1 MSVQNFTSLG
11 LNEVIGRALEDVG
24 YEQPTPIQ
32 SAAIPGLLEGRDLL
46 GVAQTGTG
54 KTAAFALPLL
64 QKLHEQGGRAK
75 AKCPRALI
83 LAPTREL
90 AIQIGEE
97 IEGFARYTKLK
108 HAVIFGG
115 VGQNPQVKKL
125 AAGLD
130 ILIATPGR
138 LLDLASQRHL
148 DLSAVETLILDEA
161 DRLLDMGFIR
171 DVKRI
176 VQQTPKSRQSLLFS
190 ATMPKEVAGLAAEI
204 LRDPVQVDVS
214 PKERTVR
221 AIEQHVVHLAT
232 PNKQRAL
239 EMILHDDSCSR
250 AIVFTR
256 TKHAANRVAKK
267 LINAG
272 ISAEAIHG
280 NKSQNARQRSLQNF
294 KTGDAW
300 VLVATDIAARGIDID
315 GVTHVVN
322 FELPHEPE
330 SYVHRIGRTGRAGAE
345 GIAWSLVDASER
357 PRLKAIERLAKLEIK
372 VVELDLPYI
381 APEDMPK
388 ESESDRP
395 RRQSSRR
402 SSGGSSGRSSSR
414 SGQGGGRQ
422 GGAGGR
428 SSGNSSSGNG
438 NSSNRGSSN
447 GNSAGNSNRGGNS
460 ANGSSRGGNS
470 ANGNS
475 RGGSSRGGSSAYGN
489 SRGGSS
495 ANGNSRGGNSAY
507 GNSRGGNSANGNT
520 ANGNTVNGNT
530 FDRNPRHT
538 NAASGNAV
546 NGNTIDGNTSEG
558 PGTKPKRRRRRRPTS
573 AES

>member
-64 QKLHEQGGRAK
+64 QKLHEQGGRPK

-130 ILIATPGR
+130 ILVATPGR

-148 DLSAVETLILDEA
+148 DLSAVETLVLDEA

-176 VQQTPKSRQSLLFS
+176 VQQTPKTRQSLLFS

-204 LRDPVQVDVS
+204 LRDPLQVDVS

-402 SSGGSSGRSSSR
+402 SSGGSSGRSSNR

-428 SSGNSSSGNG
+428 SSGNSSSGSG
-438 NSSNRGSSN
+438 NSSNRGSSSRGSSN
-447 GNSAGNSNRGGNS
+447 GNSAGSSNRD
-460 ANGSSRGGNS
+460 GNS

-475 RGGSSRGGSSAYGN
+475 RGGSSAYGNARGGSSAG
-489 SRGGSS
+489 
-495 ANGNSRGGNSAY
+495 GNSRGGNSAY

-520 ANGNTVNGNT
+520 ANGNTARGNSVNGNTVNGNT

-558 PGTKPKRRRRRRPTS
+558 AGTKPKRRRRRRPSS
-573 AES
+573 AEG

>member
-11 LNEVIGRALEDVG
+11 IHEVLGRALEDVG

-32 SAAIPGLLEGRDLL
+32 TAAIPGLLDGRDLL

-54 KTAAFALPLL
+54 KTAAFSLPLL
-64 QKLHEQGGRAK
+64 QKLHEQGGRPK
-75 AKCPRALI
+75 PKCPRSLI

-130 ILIATPGR
+130 ILVATPGR

-148 DLSAVETLILDEA
+148 DLSGVETLVLDEA

-221 AIEQHVVHLAT
+221 AITQHVVHLAM

-267 LINAG
+267 LVNAG

-330 SYVHRIGRTGRAGAE
+330 SYVHRIGRTGRAGAD

-357 PRLKAIERLAKLEIK
+357 PRLKAIERLAKLQIK
-372 VVELDLPYI
+372 EVELDLPYI

-402 SSGGSSGRSSSR
+402 SSGGQGQAGGGRNRSR
-414 SGQGGGRQ
+414 SG
-422 GGAGGR
+422 
-428 SSGNSSSGNG
+428 
-438 NSSNRGSSN
+438 
-447 GNSAGNSNRGGNS
+447 GGNS
-460 ANGSSRGGNS
+460 GSRGSRGGNS
-470 ANGNS
+470 KGGNP
-475 RGGSSRGGSSAYGN
+475 
-489 SRGGSS
+489 
-495 ANGNSRGGNSAY
+495 RGGND
-507 GNSRGGNSANGNT
+507 ANGNT
-520 ANGNTVNGNT
+520 RGDNRVNGNRANGNRVGGNRVDGNRIDGNRASGNSVNGNTVNGNT
-530 FDRNPRHT
+530 VN
-538 NAASGNAV
+538 GNTWAGHSSHGNSVNGNSV
-546 NGNTIDGNTSEG
+546 NGNTIDGNTSTDG
-558 PGTKPKRRRRRRPTS
+558 APKPKRRRRRRPS
-573 AES
+573 SGSR